1 MATMRNRT
9 PEDVRRDIKRER
21 EQLVRAVTHLRSDL
35 HEVANVKPLL
45 RKLAIGTGAFTLA
58 MVALK
63 LAGRRRR

>member
-1 MATMRNRT
+1 M
-9 PEDVRRDIKRER
+9 
-21 EQLVRAVTHLRSDL
+21 RAVTHLRSDL

-45 RKLAIGTGAFTLA
+45 RKLAIGAGAFTLA